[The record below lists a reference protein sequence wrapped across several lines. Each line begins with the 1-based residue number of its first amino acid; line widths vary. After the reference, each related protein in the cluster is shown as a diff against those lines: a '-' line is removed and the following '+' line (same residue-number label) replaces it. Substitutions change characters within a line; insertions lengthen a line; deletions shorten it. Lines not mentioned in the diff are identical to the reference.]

1 MTKRLLPDI
10 RSGVNPPASVPSL
23 ATTLDEARL
32 SLELSGEYER
42 AALSIKPGASHS
54 TTADKERELLE
65 DFTKRAQN
73 APLDSTDLQ
82 FLIAL
87 LALRLCRVLD
97 QPQDATRILAYAERL
112 ADLDQNVLLL
122 VFERAEKECRFFPII
137 PDLRDWARELAAQPE
152 RSTEQ
157 ESRAGCSRIN

>member
-1 MTKRLLPDI
+1 MKCRDLKT
-10 RSGVNPPASVPSL
+10 L
-23 ATTLDEARL
+23 AFDEAAPSVR
-32 SLELSGEYER
+32 
-42 AALSIKPGASHS
+42 PGAIYS
-54 TTADKERELLE
+54 TAATKQSELLE
-65 DFTKRAQN
+65 DLTKRAQTE
-73 APLDSTDLQ
+73 PLGSTDLQ